1 MAGQS
6 ITIQWDPRGLNIFE
20 RALKQLGPGKL
31 NTVLHYALDQV
42 GKKLSTQ
49 VRKELVKQTAIPRT
63 EVDRNL
69 RDIQSGP
76 NHLVYTIEGI
86 SHHEPLSKSWF
97 KPRQSAAG
105 ISATPWNHP
114 RTFPNTFVDRL
125 GGWVF
130 KREGESR
137 KLLWGPSLAVE
148 MDRDLVPIAFKAFG
162 DQLLPLTVEKKL
174 SQFMP

>member
-6 ITIQWDPRGLNIFE
+6 ITIQWDPRGLDIFE
-20 RALKQLGPGKL
+20 RALQQLGPGKV
-31 NTVLHYALDQV
+31 NTILHYALDQV

-63 EVDRNL
+63 EIDRCV
-69 RDIQSGP
+69 RDIQSSASR
-76 NHLVYTIEGI
+76 LIYTIEGV

-97 KPRQSAAG
+97 RPHESAAG
-105 ISATPWNHP
+105 VSATPWNHP
-114 RTFPNTFVDRL
+114 RTFPNTFIDRFA
-125 GGWVF
+125 GWVF
-130 KREGESR
+130 KREGEGR
-137 KLLWGPSLAVE
+137 KMLWGPSIAAE

-174 SQFMP
+174 KSFMP

>member
-6 ITIQWDPRGLNIFE
+6 LKITFDPRGLNNFE
-20 RALKQLGPGKL
+20 RALATLGSQKL
-31 NTVLHYALDQV
+31 NTILHYALDQV

-49 VRKELVKQTAIPRT
+49 VRKELAMQTAIPRT
-63 EVDRNL
+63 EIDRCV
-69 RDIQSGP
+69 RGIQSGP
-76 NHLVYTIEGI
+76 AHLVYTIEGV
-86 SHHEPLSKSWF
+86 SHHVALSKSWF
-97 KPRQSAAG
+97 RPMQSAAG
-105 ISATPWNHP
+105 VSATPWNHP
-114 RTFPNTFVDRL
+114 RTFPNTFLDRF

-137 KLLWGPSLAVE
+137 KLLWGPSIAAE

-174 SQFMP
+174 ASFMP